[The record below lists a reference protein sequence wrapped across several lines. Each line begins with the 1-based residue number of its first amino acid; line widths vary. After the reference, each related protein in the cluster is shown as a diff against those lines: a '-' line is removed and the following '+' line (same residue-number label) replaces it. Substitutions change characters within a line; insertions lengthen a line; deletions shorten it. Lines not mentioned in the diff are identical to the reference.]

1 MWGKVENL
9 DKILEVELRKKRLR
23 DNTIRCYKSAFNN
36 FFKRI
41 DYDNKDLIINNLT
54 KVKNKTELSQIIN
67 SIRTLKNST
76 SYFKFIDE
84 DILKDIIKNK
94 CENKHKSYEPY
105 LLSDKL
111 KRINKIRDEKYRL
124 AFRLMLVSGLRV
136 FEVENLKKDDIEI
149 NDNEIIVTVIDGK
162 GGKYGEVKCLEDK
175 YLSKKL
181 KEFLKDKTSDEK
193 LFYTKIA
200 MQKKAQ
206 ELEFKCHDLRRAYS
220 KLVKKNLL
228 NELVEI
234 NEDEKEKII
243 EEEVKIALRHS
254 RFETS
259 KKYLYS
265 KRIKV

>member
-1 MWGKVENL
+1 MSKLERL
-9 DKILEVELRKKRLR
+9 DNILEGELRKKSLR
-23 DNTIRCYKSAFNN
+23 NNTIRCYKCAFNK
-36 FFKRI
+36 FFKSSGY
-41 DYDNKDLIINNLT
+41 YDKDLIISNLS

-67 SIRTLKNST
+67 SIRVLKKST
-76 SYFKFIDE
+76 SYFDFIDE

-94 CENKHKSYEPY
+94 SENRHKSYEPY
-105 LLSDKL
+105 FLSDKL
-111 KRINKIRDEKYRL
+111 KRINRIRDEKYRL
-124 AFRLMLVSGLRV
+124 AYRLMLASGLRV

-149 NDNEIIVTVIDGK
+149 NENEIIVTVLDGK

-181 KEFLKDKTSDEK
+181 KEFLDTKASDEK

-200 MQKKAQ
+200 MQMKAQ
-206 ELEFKCHDLRRAYS
+206 ELGFKCHDLRRAYA

-228 NELVEI
+228 NDLVEV
-234 NEDEKEKII
+234 NNDEKEKII
-243 EEEVKIALRHS
+243 EEEVKVALRHEK
-254 RFETS
+254 FETS